1 MSFFP
6 KSVARLRQEA
16 KALGKQKGI
25 PHTAALELIAR
36 SYGFPNWKAVL
47 NVSNES
53 RVVSQPKPNTHN
65 DFVGGEDVSLDEGD

>member
-1 MSFFP
+1 MSFLP

-25 PHTAALELIAR
+25 SHTAALELIAR

-53 RVVSQPKPNTHN
+53 RAVNQPKSNAPN
-65 DFVGGEDVSLDEGD
+65 DFVGGEDVSPEKGD